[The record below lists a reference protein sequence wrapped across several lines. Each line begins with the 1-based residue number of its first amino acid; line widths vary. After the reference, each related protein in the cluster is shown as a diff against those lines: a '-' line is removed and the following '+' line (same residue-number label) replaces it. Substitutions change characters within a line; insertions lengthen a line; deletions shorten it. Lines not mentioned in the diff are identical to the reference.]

1 MNNIRLSI
9 EDLEVISKIKYKLQ
23 SLQQP
28 KYPIGFECEMEP
40 MNLDE
45 IKEQGK
51 GFLNT
56 NTSKPK
62 TTTNSQSQTILEGK
76 YIYEN

>member
-28 KYPIGFECEMEP
+28 KYPVAFECEME
-40 MNLDE
+40 
-45 IKEQGK
+45 K
-51 GFLNT
+51 GYRYNDDGEPIGLPIHET
-56 NTSKPK
+56 DKPK
-62 TTTNSQSQTILEGK
+62 TITNLQGLTQVVGN
-76 YIYEN
+76 YIY